1 MFERFARDAR
11 AVVVS
16 TQDRC
21 HDLGADEVRPVH
33 LLLALTDED
42 SGVHDVLSAHGITT
56 DAVSECL
63 GVASSAP
70 PAPLGE
76 DDAAALRTLGID
88 LDSIREAV
96 ERQFGHGALDE
107 PAAASTPA
115 TGRAASEGS
124 DDDVVAGRGRFGWG
138 GHIPF
143 GRGSKKVLELAL
155 REAIR
160 AGAREIRTEHIAL
173 GVLRVDDE
181 AVTMLVRAIG
191 ADPRAL
197 RADLVDHGRRTA

>member
-1 MFERFARDAR
+1 VFERFARDAR

-21 HDLGADEVRPVH
+21 RELGADEVRPVH
-33 LLLALTDED
+33 LLLALTEEG
-42 SGVHDVLSAHGITT
+42 SGVHDVLAAHGITT
-56 DAVSECL
+56 DAVAECL
-63 GVASSAP
+63 GVAPSVP

-88 LDSIREAV
+88 LDSIRDAV
-96 ERQFGHGALDE
+96 ERQFGQGALDE
-107 PAAASTPA
+107 PATASTPA
-115 TGRAASEGS
+115 TGRASSDEA
-124 DDDVVAGRGRFGWG
+124 DDDMGAARGRFGWG

-191 ADPRAL
+191 ADSRAL